1 MIIIVITIFLI
12 LSGCSLNKKPT
23 IEHIIPEEVI
33 EIKMT
38 DLNKEIKVTD
48 KDEIE
53 FIIESLSINKWRY
66 IHDCSDCAPDFEICV
81 IGRNMKS
88 IIGLFSCGEGYAMV
102 IAENKKNEH
111 FRVPKNTYD
120 QIYSF
125 YSNF

>member
-1 MIIIVITIFLI
+1 MICVNYYKITIFWLLMSIMGSKLHGVSLLKGVISIKKVLLMIIIIITIFLI

-53 FIIESLSINKWRY
+53 FKRL
-66 IHDCSDCAPDFEICV
+66 C
-81 IGRNMKS
+81 
-88 IIGLFSCGEGYAMV
+88 
-102 IAENKKNEH
+102 ENEVVTLKEEFMFLK
-111 FRVPKNTYD
+111 F
-120 QIYSF
+120 
-125 YSNF
+125 